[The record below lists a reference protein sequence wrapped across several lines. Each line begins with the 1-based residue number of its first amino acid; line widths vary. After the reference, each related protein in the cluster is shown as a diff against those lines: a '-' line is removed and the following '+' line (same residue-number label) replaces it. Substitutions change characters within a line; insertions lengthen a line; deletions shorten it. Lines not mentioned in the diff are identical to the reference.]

1 MIIPSIDLMNG
12 KAVQLQQGKKLI
24 LEREDI
30 FELANEFKKY
40 GEIAVIDLDAALG
53 KGDNIDIIKKL
64 CSIAPC
70 RVGGGI
76 RSLERAN
83 ELLQAGAQK
92 IIIGTAA
99 TPEFLQKLPKDR
111 LIVAIDTK
119 GDKVVNRGWQNKT
132 NITPQAMIALVDSF
146 CSEYLFTNVDVEG
159 MMQGLEFKIVDE
171 LQQLTKNPMTVA
183 GGTTTISDIK
193 DLEKRNLNS
202 QIGMAIYTG
211 AIELSEAFVEM
222 IDFDKGAGLVPT
234 IVEDDKGQ
242 ILMLAYSN
250 RQSLLQTFK
259 TGLGTYFSRSR
270 KEIWIKGKTS
280 SNMQTFITARYD
292 CDRDTLLFRVKQENR
307 ACHLEQY
314 SCFGDQRFSL
324 SNLYE
329 VITDRIDNP
338 SPQSYTSKIVQQE
351 SLIMAKIQE
360 ESAEVVNY
368 VDRDNLVWEISD
380 LTYFLM
386 VLMAKKGITP
396 AEIRNEL
403 WRRRR

>member
-24 LEREDI
+24 LERDDI

-53 KGDNIDIIKKL
+53 KGNNIDIIKKL
-64 CSIAPC
+64 CSVAPC

-76 RSLERAN
+76 RSVEKAN

-99 TPEFLQKLPKDR
+99 TPEFLQQLPKER

-119 GDKVVNRGWQNKT
+119 GDKVVNQGWVNVT
-132 NITPQAMIALVDSF
+132 DMTPQNMIARMDAY

-159 MMQGLEFKIVDE
+159 MMQGLKFKIVDE
-171 LQQLTKNPMTVA
+171 LKTLTTHPMTIA
-183 GGTTTISDIK
+183 GGITTISDIEA
-193 DLEKRNLNS
+193 LEKRNLNS

-211 AIELSEAFVEM
+211 AIKLSEAFTDM
-222 IDFDKGAGLVPT
+222 IDFEKGSGLVPT
-234 IVEDDKGQ
+234 IVEDEKGQ

-270 KEIWIKGKTS
+270 NEIWVKGKTS
-280 SNMQTFITARYD
+280 SNVQTFITARYD

-329 VITDRIDNP
+329 VIAERIENP
-338 SPQSYTSKIVQQE
+338 SPKSYTSKIAEQE
-351 SLIMAKIQE
+351 SSIMAKIQE
-360 ESAEVVNY
+360 ESAEVLNY
-368 VDRDNLVWEISD
+368 VDRENLVWEISD
-380 LTYFLM
+380 LTYFLL
-386 VLMAKKGITP
+386 VLMAKKRITP
-396 AEIRNEL
+396 DEIRNEL